1 MAKQITLTSDNNLLQ
16 LPHALFFPGRI
27 HIMKILYS
35 EGEISYVELRKR
47 LQIPDGSLVAN
58 FRYLEKAGFTTY
70 RKEIR
75 GRKTVTRYNI
85 TEKGRKAF
93 EDFRT
98 NMAYVLSAPVMQQK
112 NPSYNAA

>member
-35 EGEISYVELRKR
+35 EGGIPYVELRKR
-47 LQIPDGSLVAN
+47 LQIADGSLVAN

-70 RKEIR
+70 QKQIR
-75 GRKTVTRYNI
+75 GRKTVTTYSI

-93 EDFRT
+93 EDFRKH
-98 NMAYVLSAPVMQQK
+98 MLCVLT
-112 NPSYNAA
+112 